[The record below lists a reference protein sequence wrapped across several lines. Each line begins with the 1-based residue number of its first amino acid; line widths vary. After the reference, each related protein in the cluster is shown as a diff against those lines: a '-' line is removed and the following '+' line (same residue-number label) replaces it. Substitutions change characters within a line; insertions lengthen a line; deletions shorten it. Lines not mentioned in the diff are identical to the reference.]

1 MKKIMEW
8 SKPTKIH
15 DLKPEERK
23 LRLEYLR
30 LKMKNVVNVI
40 IFLSIMRRSL
50 DEIFA
55 KSLRK

>member
-1 MKKIMEW
+1 MEW